1 MDTGETGLGVMDT
14 TFSSTLV
21 GADLSVVGP
30 RSKSQIW
37 KTHMCSFMVRLS
49 SFSFSHWQQLQHAST
64 HVGTGAGCSGDQS
77 PRCSIQLAQ
86 LLVYTIQPALIFLGL
101 EIVSVYNE
109 AASVVIDAYK
119 IFKWGFGRVGTMG
132 L

>member
-1 MDTGETGLGVMDT
+1 MDSSVG
-14 TFSSTLV
+14 STLV
-21 GADLSVVGP
+21 GANLSVGGP
-30 RSKSQIW
+30 GTKSQIW
-37 KTHMCSFMVRLS
+37 KTRLCLLIVG